1 MSQVV
6 PGRVTFDHDGDVVVF
21 LIGMRINRFRSVR
34 RWWPVFTAMPKMLR
48 ELSVDPS
55 IGLLGYAG
63 ALQGL
68 RSPTVIQYWRDTDS
82 LLAYAKAPDREH
94 HPAWS
99 AFNRAVRES
108 RGAVGIW
115 HETYVVRRGSFEA
128 VYVDMPARGLGKVF
142 GTVEAGGRRATAA
155 GRLGRP
161 EADATAG

>member
-68 RSPTVIQYWRDTDS
+68 RSPTAGVRSSPTP
-82 LLAYAKAPDREH
+82 APR
-94 HPAWS
+94 P
-99 AFNRAVRES
+99 
-108 RGAVGIW
+108 G
-115 HETYVVRRGSFEA
+115 GS
-128 VYVDMPARGLGKVF
+128 PRS
-142 GTVEAGGRRATAA
+142 
-155 GRLGRP
+155 
-161 EADATAG
+161 